1 LNYLK
6 VHSPTATI
14 GLFARVLRGSSGRF
28 TAAICGAAKIVHKTT
43 TPSMALLS

>member
-14 GLFARVLRGSSGRF
+14 GLLRVFCVVLQVILRRLLVARQW
-28 TAAICGAAKIVHKTT
+28 
-43 TPSMALLS
+43 